1 MGCVRGTR
9 HCGLSSS
16 LGPCHTQEALEML
29 GPSGASVSV
38 PLWQCSSVAILGRR
52 EQLFSEQLLCAIP
65 SLMFYSGPVRQE
77 L

>member
-1 MGCVRGTR
+1 MCKGNQA
-9 HCGLSSS
+9 LWPLLI
-16 LGPCHTQEALEML
+16 LGPFYTQEALEML

-52 EQLFSEQLLCAIP
+52 EQLFSEHLLCAIP